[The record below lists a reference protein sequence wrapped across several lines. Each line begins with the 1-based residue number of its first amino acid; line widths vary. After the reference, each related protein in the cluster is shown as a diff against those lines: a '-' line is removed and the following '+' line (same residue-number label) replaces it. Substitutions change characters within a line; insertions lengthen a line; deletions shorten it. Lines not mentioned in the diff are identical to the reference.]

1 DTGRGIAGPD
11 LSKVFEPFYTT
22 KGVGEGTGLGM
33 AIVYKIIVENHHGK
47 IDIKSKLGE
56 GTEVMMTLP
65 QRQQNTEKGVLY
77 ARRKSL

>member
-1 DTGRGIAGPD
+1 
-11 LSKVFEPFYTT
+11 

-65 QRQQNTEKGVLY
+65 QTQQRKMGETGY
-77 ARRKSL
+77 AGTTSV